1 MPSHKIIEL
10 VLLNAP
16 GQQLIPIELGL
27 IGPQFTIFG
36 LLGTLVG
43 PVVVYK
49 PFSRQIIE
57 NFNITNNTEAIH
69 KGENAAKTICKDYPE

>member
-16 GQQLIPIELGL
+16 RQQLIPIELGL
-27 IGPQFTIFG
+27 MLRFTIFG

-69 KGENAAKTICKDYPE
+69 KGENAAKTICKEYPE